1 MGAISG
7 QILTDRSKMRTFCSH
22 LQSFPLLTHCT
33 ITIADFSSNKTV
45 MTAFILTLF
54 RSPATNLDVIDTSLI
69 DIDHELAN
77 VPRAFTDTDAK
88 KVFYRTSV
96 FLSVPLLT
104 LLLFAGNQSVNLFT
118 EN

>member
-1 MGAISG
+1 MSTSQQLHG
-7 QILTDRSKMRTFCSH
+7 
-22 LQSFPLLTHCT
+22 SFR
-33 ITIADFSSNKTV
+33 N
-45 MTAFILTLF
+45 
-54 RSPATNLDVIDTSLI
+54 PAAMTNLDMIDTSLI

-104 LLLFAGNQSVNLFT
+104 LLLFAGLLLCALSLIMIILIFRQNGCPQYV
-118 EN
+118 